1 MKTLIVYGTQVE
13 WTRKIAEIIA
23 DTLKERYNHE
33 VILSDCRISNDIEDR
48 IHDFDLV
55 IAGHSIKTGFR
66 KKGIKRFLKKYR
78 FSILNLAIFFAV
90 KALPETS
97 IQNKLSKQEAIDR
110 GINKYIEPLKNRFQL
125 NTISDITFGVPFE
138 KNPNTPFSDLNEEDI
153 RNWATDLHEKLI
165 SKSLLLN
172 KAL

>member
-23 DTLKERYNHE
+23 DTLKERYNHK
-33 VILSDCRISNDIEDR
+33 VILSDSGISGDIEDR

-78 FSILNLAIFFAV
+78 FSILNLAIFVAT

-97 IQNKLSKQEAIDR
+97 MQGKLSKQEAIDKA
-110 GINKYIEPLKNRFQL
+110 INKYIEPLKNRFQL

-138 KNPNTPFSDLNEEDI
+138 KDPGTTFSDLNEEDI
-153 RNWATDLHEKLI
+153 RNWATDLHERLV
-165 SKSLLLN
+165 SKNLLLN

>member
-1 MKTLIVYGTQVE
+1 MKTLIIYGTQVE

-33 VILSDCRISNDIEDR
+33 VILSDCGIRDDIGDR

-55 IAGHSIKTGFR
+55 IAGNSIKSGFR

-78 FSILNLAIFFAV
+78 FSILNLAIFVTA
-90 KALPETS
+90 KTPLETAKQGK
-97 IQNKLSKQEAIDR
+97 IFKQEAIDKA
-110 GINKYIEPLKNRFQL
+110 INNKYIEPLKNRFQL
-125 NTISDITFGVPFE
+125 NTISDMIFGVPSE
-138 KNPNTPFSDLNEEDI
+138 KDPSTAFRGLNEEDI
-153 RNWATDLHEKLI
+153 TNWATDLHERLI

-172 KAL
+172 NA